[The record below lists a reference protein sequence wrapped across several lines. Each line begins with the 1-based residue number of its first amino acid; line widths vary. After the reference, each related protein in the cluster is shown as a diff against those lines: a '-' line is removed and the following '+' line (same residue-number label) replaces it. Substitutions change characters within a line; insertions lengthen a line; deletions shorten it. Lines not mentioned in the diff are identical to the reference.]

1 VALKK
6 SAMFDVISS
15 STTSTMSISSVNS
28 ESNAHHRKQSGCC
41 WTSLGRSKAKLGMG
55 CFGEATKKKL
65 TTWNIGKAVNGTL
78 GVLNSVLSNA
88 EVMTCDL
95 KTT

>member
-1 VALKK
+1 
-6 SAMFDVISS
+6 
-15 STTSTMSISSVNS
+15 
-28 ESNAHHRKQSGCC
+28 
-41 WTSLGRSKAKLGMG
+41 MG